1 MTETL
6 SRPRQVAPTLQS
18 IKAPPTARAVS
29 RPKLILSDYLTWVTT
44 PLIVLGFLLA
54 WQAYI
59 ELSGV
64 SEFVLPPPGAVLRA
78 IVRDLNNP
86 VLYSHLT
93 TTLLEIFGGFL
104 AAIAIGVLTALL
116 LYKVPIMERVMNP
129 FIIAL
134 QVVPKVALIPLFVV
148 WFGFGMT
155 SKVVV
160 AAVLAFF
167 PIFLNTLLGLKSI
180 EIGHREVMETSSATG
195 LQTFLKLELPSAMP
209 YTLAGM
215 EMGIVFATIGAIVG
229 EFLGGSRG
237 LGYITISRLNSF
249 QIEGLFS
256 AILILTVLGFLLY
269 SLVVLAKNLAIPWHE
284 SVRSRRRAG

>member
-1 MTETL
+1 MNEPL
-6 SRPRQVAPTLQS
+6 SRPRQAAPVS
-18 IKAPPTARAVS
+18 HNIEAPPPEPTVPRS
-29 RPKLILSDYLTWVTT
+29 KPILSDYLTWVTT
-44 PLIVLGFLLA
+44 PLIVIGFLLA
-54 WQAYI
+54 WKAYI

-64 SEFVLPPPGAVLRA
+64 SEFVLPPPEAVLSA

-86 VLYSHLT
+86 VLYSHLG

-180 EIGHREVMETSSATG
+180 ETGHREVMETSSSTG

-237 LGYITISRLNSF
+237 LGYLTISRLNSF

-269 SLVVLAKNLAIPWHE
+269 SLVVIAKNFAIPWHE
-284 SVRSRRRAG
+284 SVRSRRRRG